1 MKSAHA
7 FVESLESGCLSRFRG
22 LLGTI
27 LTERSKINAR
37 IPKLVSG
44 LIATGFLASQSQF
57 GYEFTCPTGTS
68 VEE

>member
-44 LIATGFLASQSQF
+44 LIATGFLDARLSIRLRIYAPN
-57 GYEFTCPTGTS
+57 GR
-68 VEE
+68 VW